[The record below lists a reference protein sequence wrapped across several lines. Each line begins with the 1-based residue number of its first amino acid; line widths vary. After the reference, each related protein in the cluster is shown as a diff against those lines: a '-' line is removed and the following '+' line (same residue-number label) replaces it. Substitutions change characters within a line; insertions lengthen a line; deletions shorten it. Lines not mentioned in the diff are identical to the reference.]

1 MDLWWGK
8 IMQLPVVAEELLEL
22 FDQSGVKV
30 VGVMPRSMVY
40 AFGLKNYRVVNGF
53 IRHPISRK
61 LWIPR
66 RMHTKKLFPGCLD
79 MSVGGHVSFGE
90 SDAEAFIRESIE
102 EINFFP
108 DALHNTSWRGC
119 LSPYI
124 HDVSSFMTVYE
135 IFSSRDPEYNH
146 QDFCESMWLSPQEI
160 LDRIEQG
167 DPHKPDLPKLIRRFF
182 L

>member
-1 MDLWWGK
+1 
-8 IMQLPVVAEELLEL
+8 MQLPVVAEELLEL
-22 FDQSGVKV
+22 FDQSGLKV
-30 VGVMPRSMVY
+30 IDVMPRNIVY
-40 AFGLKNYRVVNGF
+40 MLGLRNYRAVNGF

-66 RMHTKKLFPGCLD
+66 RTHTKKLFPGCLD

-90 SDAEAFIRESIE
+90 SDAEAFIRESVE

-108 DALHNTSWRGC
+108 DALQNTLWRGR
-119 LSPYI
+119 LSPYV
-124 HDVSSFMTVYE
+124 HAVSSFMTVYE
-135 IFSSRDPEYNH
+135 IISSKDPEYNPG
-146 QDFCESMWLSPQEI
+146 DFCESMWLSPQEI
-160 LDRIEQG
+160 LHRIEQG

>member
-1 MDLWWGK
+1 
-8 IMQLPVVAEELLEL
+8 MQLPVVAEELLEL
-22 FDQSGVKV
+22 FDQSGLKV
-30 VGVMPRSMVY
+30 IDVMPRNIVY
-40 AFGLKNYRVVNGF
+40 MLGLRNYHAVNGF
-53 IRHPISRK
+53 IRNPISRK

-66 RMHTKKLFPGCLD
+66 RTYAKKLFPGCLD
-79 MSVGGHVSFGE
+79 MSVGGHVSLGE
-90 SDAEAFIRESIE
+90 SYEEAFIREAIE

-108 DALHNTSWRGC
+108 DAFHNTLWRGV
-119 LSPYI
+119 LSPHI